1 MKTSERI
8 RDGFMPWAGLALG
21 TIGYFLTHQLGGD
34 STFQDC
40 RVGSP
45 LMVTIAMIVGLA
57 VIGLGALG
65 SWRVYAAEGEGP
77 ARRLVATVGLLADVL
92 FSIGVILPFIAA
104 MVIPR
109 CWA

>member
-1 MKTSERI
+1 VKTERI

-21 TIGYFLTHQLGGD
+21 TTGFFVAHQLGSD

-45 LMVTIAMIVGLA
+45 WMVIVGTIVGLA
-57 VIGLGALG
+57 LIGAGAFG
-65 SWRVYAAEGEGP
+65 SWTVYAATGEGP
-77 ARRLVATVGLLADVL
+77 ARRLIATVSLLACALFVMGVVL
-92 FSIGVILPFIAA
+92 GLIAA
-104 MVIPR
+104 VVIPG